1 MPRNRQAVHR
11 PRAWACPSRLRAV
24 LSLVA
29 QVFVVQIFL
38 GQLFF
43 GSKALASDSPT
54 LLRAALLVEN
64 ATVSIDFYRLLGFE
78 IESDATTP
86 RNPKENPFPLNAPS
100 TQTRLVILHSASG
113 AGGKIGL
120 VEFSGPTPPEARKD
134 PARVGRGDVVLVFDV
149 ADADAVHARLS
160 KVGAKILEPPQ
171 TYVSRRTT
179 DDGRPLRGK
188 VFHVHDPDGYL
199 VELLQAPSP

>member
-1 MPRNRQAVHR
+1 MQANRQAVNR
-11 PRAWACPSRLRAV
+11 LCGRWVAIVSLAIASLAIATAAPSGTESPSSAV
-24 LSLVA
+24 
-29 QVFVVQIFL
+29 
-38 GQLFF
+38 
-43 GSKALASDSPT
+43 PT
-54 LLRAALLVEN
+54 LLRAALIVRD
-64 ATVSIDFYRLLGFE
+64 ASASIDFYRLLGFT

-100 TQTRLVILHSASG
+100 TRTRLVILQSANG

-120 VEFSGPTPPEARKD
+120 VEFGAPTPSEARID
-134 PARVGRGDVVLVFDV
+134 PSRVGRGDVVLVFDV
-149 ADADAVHARLS
+149 ADADAIHARLAQA
-160 KVGAKILEPPQ
+160 GTKILEPPQ

>member
-1 MPRNRQAVHR
+1 MQLNRQAVNR
-11 PRAWACPSRLRAV
+11 CIRDVC
-24 LSLVA
+24 
-29 QVFVVQIFL
+29 I
-38 GQLFF
+38 G
-43 GSKALASDSPT
+43 LASILLTAAPSVAAPSVAAPT
-54 LLRAALLVEN
+54 LLRAALIVRD
-64 ATVSIDFYRLLGFE
+64 ASASIDFYRLLGFT

-100 TQTRLVILHSASG
+100 TQTRLVILQSANG

-120 VEFSGPTPPEARKD
+120 VEFSGPTPPEARID

-160 KVGAKILEPPQ
+160 QADAKILEPPQ
-171 TYVSRRTT
+171 VYVSKRTT